1 MRISHE
7 NRNRPTS
14 AKLLIPVG
22 KSVSKKLIA
31 EALHLLS
38 AFKKP
43 LIVLFNVIEVP
54 SRTAPLETEP
64 YRVQIDQAEKRLN
77 DLAKWL
83 TAQDLTVLVKVVVAR
98 NAAEGIVEE
107 TEGDDYAAVFM
118 MKRRTRKGWRGL
130 FARSVSQRVVR
141 GANCFVITAPLD

>member
-1 MRISHE
+1 MRTSHE
-7 NRNRPTS
+7 NRSRQTS

-22 KSVSKKLIA
+22 DSVSRKLIA

-54 SRTAPLETEP
+54 SMTATLETEP
-64 YRVQIDQAEKRLN
+64 YRLQIDQAEKRLN

-98 NAAEGIVEE
+98 NVAEGIIEE
-107 TEGDDYAAVFM
+107 TESDDYAAVFM
-118 MKRRTRKGWRGL
+118 MKRKTRKGMRGI
-130 FARSVSQRVVR
+130 FRRSVSQKVVR